1 MDFIN
6 VLGWQRNH
14 GRFFF
19 PQSSSRHSIF
29 FGAVMIC
36 KSFRRRKK
44 NIYIFRLCS
53 CFFSISSSTCLY
65 TYFSFFFLCSNRIDF
80 FCLTW
85 HSVGYLVLLAKVHN
99 YFINKTKTDQLKR
112 FTVGIMNFAMEM
124 SVTKCRHYKNSV
136 RIDMKSAKIILI
148 LRQTSHNFT
157 LRDAHYPQKTLSMT
171 RLGWIRLNQRS
182 K

>member
-1 MDFIN
+1 MDD
-6 VLGWQRNH
+6 
-14 GRFFF
+14 FFF
-19 PQSSSRHSIF
+19 LNRLVDTQYFLARWWYVNHFGEEKKIF
-29 FGAVMIC
+29 TFLDCVHV
-36 KSFRRRKK
+36 SFRFLHPLV
-44 NIYIFRLCS
+44 YTH
-53 CFFSISSSTCLY
+53 ISL
-65 TYFSFFFLCSNRIDF
+65 FFFLCSNRIDF

-99 YFINKTKTDQLKR
+99 YFINKMKTDQLKR

>member
-14 GRFFF
+14 RIFF
-19 PQSSSRHSIF
+19 QLSSQHSIF

-44 NIYIFRLCS
+44 KFTFLDCVHVSFRFLHPLVYTNIYL
-53 CFFSISSSTCLY
+53 FFS
-65 TYFSFFFLCSNRIDF
+65 LCSNRIDF

-99 YFINKTKTDQLKR
+99 YIINKMKTDRLKR
-112 FTVGIMNFAMEM
+112 FTVGIMSFAMEM
-124 SVTKCRHYKNSV
+124 SVTKCWHCRNSV
-136 RIDMKSAKIILI
+136 RIGMKSAKILLI
-148 LRQTSHNFT
+148 LRQTSHYFT
-157 LRDAHYPQKTLSMT
+157 LRDTHYPEKTLSMT
-171 RLGWIRLNQRS
+171 RLG
-182 K
+182 